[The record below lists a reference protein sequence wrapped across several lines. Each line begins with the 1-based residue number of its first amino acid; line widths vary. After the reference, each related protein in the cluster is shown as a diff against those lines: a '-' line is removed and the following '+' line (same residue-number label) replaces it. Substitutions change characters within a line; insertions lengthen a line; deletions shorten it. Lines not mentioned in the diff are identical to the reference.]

1 MSESFPLLSLLVFLP
16 AGGIPLILLFR
27 RQPERCRRLALW
39 ITGGTLLLAAAIL
52 VSCAGSG
59 SAGLCRFSENA
70 AWIESLGIRYSLR
83 ADGINLLLALLTTLL
98 CFLCVLVS
106 WRSINTEV
114 GLFHA
119 ALLLMETSVLGI
131 FLAADLFLFY
141 LFWEL
146 QLLPTF
152 LIIGR
157 WGHANRTYAALKFLL
172 FSIAGSLPLLI
183 ALISLYL
190 VHASQTGI
198 YTFSFSALRH
208 TALSPTV
215 EFWLFA
221 GFLVAFAVKIPMIPI
236 HVWLPDAHTEA
247 PTAGSVLLA
256 GLLLKTGAYA
266 LLRYAIP
273 LFPGVAAAFVPL
285 LVLLALTGLFYAS
298 FIAFAQTDM
307 KRLVAYSSIGHMGL
321 VVLGIVIW
329 NRITLSG
336 AVLQMVNHGLTTSAL
351 FIMVGM
357 LDERIHSRRLADV
370 GGLWQ
375 TMPLFSGF
383 FMLFGLSAIGLPGL
397 NNFVSE
403 MLILIGAFDSH
414 PAAACFGFAAMVL
427 TLAYILRLLQQLLF
441 GPAVPAGGLADLD
454 LRETCIL
461 LPLALAVVFI
471 GWHPQPLLELLREP
485 VRLLLYPPEQMLAAI
500 GVLQP

>member
-1 MSESFPLLSLLVFLP
+1 MSHTFPLLSLLVFLP
-16 AGGIPLILLFR
+16 VFGIALLLLFG
-27 RQPERCRRLALW
+27 RQPERCRWLALA
-39 ITGGTLLLAAAIL
+39 ITGGTLLLAAATL
-52 VSCAGSG
+52 AFNTG
-59 SAGLCRFSENA
+59 GLGLARLSESA
-70 AWIESLGIRYSLR
+70 AWIDQLGIHYSLR
-83 ADGINLLLALLTTLL
+83 ADGISMLLVLLTTLL

-114 GLFHA
+114 RLFHA
-119 ALLLMETSVLGI
+119 ALLLMETSVLGL
-131 FLAADLFLFY
+131 FLASDLFLFY

-157 WGHANRTYAALKFLL
+157 WGHANRTYAAMKFLL

-183 ALISLYL
+183 ALIYLYL

-198 YTFSFSALRH
+198 YTFSLSALRQ
-208 TALSPTV
+208 TTLSPTA
-215 EFWLFA
+215 EIWLFA

-247 PTAGSVLLA
+247 PTAGSVILA

-266 LLRYAIP
+266 LLRYAFP
-273 LFPGVAAAFVPL
+273 LFPATAAAAMPL
-285 LVLLALTGLFYAS
+285 LVLLALVGLFYAS

-321 VVLGIVIW
+321 IVLGIAIW
-329 NRITLSG
+329 NRITLPG

-351 FIMVGM
+351 FIMIGM

-375 TMPLFSGF
+375 TMPRFSGF
-383 FMLFGLSAIGLPGL
+383 FLLFGLSAVGLPGL

-403 MLILIGAFDSH
+403 ILILIGTFGSH

-427 TLAYILRLLQQLLF
+427 TLAYVLRLLQNLLF
-441 GPAVPAGGLADLD
+441 GPAVTTGELADLN
-454 LRETCIL
+454 LRETFVL
-461 LPLALAVVFI
+461 LPLALAVIYI
-471 GWHPQPLLELLREP
+471 GWHPQPLLTLLHEP
-485 VRLLLYPPEQMLAAI
+485 VRLLLHPDQAFTAMT
-500 GVLQP
+500 VLKP